1 MSERLVLPFHGD
13 GKAWNFGRKPGTW
26 RDEISG
32 GDVSAA
38 RIARGDVGLR
48 PSAGDLTGRSAASGE
63 PRTAVPRVRR
73 PAPRRV

>member
-1 MSERLVLPFHGD
+1 MPGFGECRNGLPVRFMAM

-38 RIARGDVGLR
+38 GSPAAM
-48 PSAGDLTGRSAASGE
+48 SATPTDKVNKWE
-63 PRTAVPRVRR
+63 
-73 PAPRRV
+73 

>member
-38 RIARGDVGLR
+38 GSPAAM
-48 PSAGDLTGRSAASGE
+48 SACG
-63 PRTAVPRVRR
+63 RR
-73 PAPRRV
+73 PAT